1 VRKDETAPDFTC
13 RTTDGKPFTLS
24 ALKGKVVVLYFF
36 DRLPMACMTEMKY
49 IEKEIFQDLQKR
61 DDFTILGIGRNLTRE
76 DVVKAGG
83 DNKLTFPLAADPKQE
98 IYARYFTKFVPRK
111 IVVRKD
117 GTIAHLSSGY
127 EEYDGIVKLQAVL
140 ERLAGAALPLVYSR
154 FGEQQLQAT
163 AVACRYVPHGVEP
176 TVLRTGGK
184 SLHIWVRVS
193 DPIAAGDF
201 TLASRAFFR
210 LLQEAASDHQALE
223 PQR

>member
-1 VRKDETAPDFTC
+1 MNAKNILPLVILATFACLSPLLAQSDSAQEIKEIAASTLVRKDETAPDFTC

-24 ALKGKVVVLYFF
+24 AFKGKVVVLYFF

-49 IEKEIFQDLQKR
+49 IEKEIFQDLKKR
-61 DDFTILGIGRNLTRE
+61 DDFTILGIGRRLTRE

-127 EEYDGIVKLQAVL
+127 QEYDGIVKLQAVL
-140 ERLAGAALPLVYSR
+140 ER
-154 FGEQQLQAT
+154 E
-163 AVACRYVPHGVEP
+163 
-176 TVLRTGGK
+176 LRSPAPRK
-184 SLHIWVRVS
+184 
-193 DPIAAGDF
+193 
-201 TLASRAFFR
+201 
-210 LLQEAASDHQALE
+210 
-223 PQR
+223 